1 MWRLTNDHCSSIP
14 LKKSGA
20 VILTFTDYNKNLD
33 RDRTIF
39 SVLKRNY
46 GQVYYWIQGEG
57 DWDYVKQVSGGSNVT
72 LISPNLHSFDK
83 MLEDADVDYVGTR
96 LHAGIRALQKQR
108 RALIIGIDN
117 RAIEMHKDFGL
128 PVLHQRDINELE
140 DWVHRE
146 SPIKLQLPV
155 DNIFKWKTQ
164 FIDHEKPN

>member
-1 MWRLTNDHCSSIP
+1 
-14 LKKSGA
+14 
-20 VILTFTDYNKNLD
+20 
-33 RDRTIF
+33 
-39 SVLKRNY
+39 
-46 GQVYYWIQGEG
+46 
-57 DWDYVKQVSGGSNVT
+57 
-72 LISPNLHSFDK
+72 
-83 MLEDADVDYVGTR
+83 
-96 LHAGIRALQKQR
+96 
-108 RALIIGIDN
+108 LIIGIDN